1 MRVVDYLGV
10 VSYRPSYLACTMA
23 RVRVFNQGLLDGLV
37 QPDPDAAAEAPAQ
50 QWKEEEAVAMAPYR
64 KVRQQQKAHLKDL
77 EDLRARRY
85 DRNRREALAQ
95 AAESD
100 RRVREHIN
108 LNKVRTEETYQKNY
122 SSIMAGKE
130 LASTIKKQQD
140 LEDQADRN
148 KKVQMKEGCYR
159 FEPSFA

>member
-1 MRVVDYLGV
+1 
-10 VSYRPSYLACTMA
+10 
-23 RVRVFNQGLLDGLV
+23 
-37 QPDPDAAAEAPAQ
+37 
-50 QWKEEEAVAMAPYR
+50 MAPYR
-64 KVRQQQKAHLKDL
+64 KARQQQKAHLKDL

-85 DRNRREALAQ
+85 ERNRREALAQ

-140 LEDQADRN
+140 LEDQANHN
-148 KKVQMKEGCYR
+148 KKVR
-159 FEPSFA
+159 V